1 MSALR
6 DHHAGVRYN
15 AVLTVMPLEDR
26 FIYRPKRVG
35 HPAGLG
41 TDVQIKT
48 VDGVALHA
56 RYALRAYAY
65 FNVLY
70 LHGSRGNLATRS
82 GALRWMCFANA
93 NVLGLDY
100 RGYGKSEGQPS
111 EAGLSRDAQAGYDW
125 LAARALPSSIVVVGE
140 GLGAGPA
147 CELAR
152 TRNVAAL
159 VLISAF
165 TSLPELAAARY
176 PFVPTRWLVRSRF
189 DNLSKVGAV
198 TAPKLFI
205 HSRADERVPF
215 AMGER
220 LYAAAAEPKSA
231 LWVDHWE
238 HDELWSEGGEML
250 ARALGQFLKTLSIG

>member
-1 MSALR
+1 
-6 DHHAGVRYN
+6 
-15 AVLTVMPLEDR
+15 MPLEDR
-26 FIYRPKRVG
+26 FIFRPKRVG

-41 TDVQIKT
+41 TDVQVKT
-48 VDGVALHA
+48 VDGLALHA

-70 LHGSRGNLATRS
+70 LHGSRGNLATRPS
-82 GALRWMCFANA
+82 AMRWLCFSNA

-100 RGYGKSEGQPS
+100 RGYGKSEGKPS
-111 EAGLSRDAQAGYDW
+111 EAGLCRDAQAAYDW

-152 TRNVAAL
+152 TRNVGAL

-165 TSLPELAAARY
+165 TRLTELAAARY
-176 PFVPTRWLVRSRF
+176 PFAPTRWLVRSQF
-189 DNLSKVGAV
+189 DNLSKVCAV

-215 AMGER
+215 EMSER

-231 LWVDHWE
+231 LWLDRVR
-238 HDELWSEGGEML
+238 HDELWGDYGETL
-250 ARALGQFLKTLSIG
+250 ARALGQFLKTLPIG

>member
-1 MSALR
+1 M
-6 DHHAGVRYN
+6 RYK

-26 FIYRPKRVG
+26 FIFRPKRVG

-41 TDVQIKT
+41 ADVHVKT
-48 VDGVALHA
+48 ADGLALHA

-70 LHGSRGNLATRS
+70 LHGSRGNLATRP
-82 GALRWMCFANA
+82 APLRWLCFANA

-100 RGYGKSEGQPS
+100 RGYGKSEGKPS
-111 EAGLSRDAQAGYDW
+111 EAGLCCDAQAAYDW

-147 CELAR
+147 CDLAR
-152 TRNVAAL
+152 TRNVGAL

-165 TSLPELAAARY
+165 TNLPELAAARY
-176 PFVPTRWLVRSRF
+176 PLAPTRWLVRSQF
-189 DNLSKVGAV
+189 DNLTKVAAV
-198 TAPKLFI
+198 TVPKLFI

-231 LWVDHWE
+231 LWLDRMK
-238 HDELWSEGGEML
+238 HDELWGDTGEML
-250 ARALGQFLKTLSIG
+250 ARALGQFLKTLPIG

>member
-1 MSALR
+1 
-6 DHHAGVRYN
+6 
-15 AVLTVMPLEDR
+15 MPLEDR

-41 TDVQIKT
+41 TDVQVKT
-48 VDGVALHA
+48 VDGLALHA

-70 LHGSRGNLATRS
+70 LHGSRGNLATRAP
-82 GALRWMCFANA
+82 ALRWLCSANA

-100 RGYGKSEGQPS
+100 RGYGKSEGKPS
-111 EAGLSRDAQAGYDW
+111 EAGLCRDAQAAYDW
-125 LAARALPSSIVVVGE
+125 LVARALPSSVVVVGE

-152 TRNVAAL
+152 TRNLGAL

-165 TSLPELAAARY
+165 TSLPELAARRY
-176 PFVPTRWLVRSRF
+176 PYAPTRWLVRSRF
-189 DNLSKVGAV
+189 DNYAKISAIG
-198 TAPKLFI
+198 APKLFI
-205 HSRADERVPF
+205 HSRADDRVPF
-215 AMGER
+215 EMGER

-231 LWVDHWE
+231 LWLEHAG
-238 HDELWSEGGEML
+238 HDELWSGQGEL
-250 ARALGQFLKTLSIG
+250 LGRGLGQFLKTLTIG